1 MDKEQ
6 AIHSFWSS
14 FGLTAYDEQT
24 VPTGWSA
31 PKPPYIT
38 YELSTDN
45 IGESVALTAS
55 IWYRGTSW
63 SAVTAKAHE
72 IERYIGYGGRII
84 DIDNG
89 YIWITRGRPFAQRMS
104 DDTDSSI
111 RRIIINIMV
120 EYLTAV

>member
-24 VPTGWSA
+24 VPTGTDA

-38 YELSTDN
+38 YEVATDN

-55 IWYRGTSW
+55 IWYRGSSW
-63 SAVTAKAHE
+63 TQITAKARE
-72 IERYIGYGGRII
+72 IEEYIGYGGRTIKI
-84 DIDNG
+84 DKG
-89 YIWITRGRPFAQRMS
+89 YLWITRGRPFTQRMS

-120 EYLTAV
+120 EYLTAD